1 MSKRKCDQLE
11 ELGSE
16 VSWSHQ
22 PQKRLKPDATDE
34 DIEMEDATDG
44 SKGSDSGA
52 YGWELGR
59 VGYSNNIIDMYPEE
73 MTRTLDIPR
82 SWGERFGRPSPSP
95 THESTDY
102 EYYIMAFS
110 PAGHINC
117 GHGGHDNTVVT
128 EGFKI
133 LGKYS
138 DIKAANFRVIQI
150 YYDYLRTRTGC
161 EFPRVEM
168 VKERE
173 IRPPGEQSWWI
184 GDNGVLRLRFSD
196 TNPSN
201 LLLVWVLKH
210 WARI

>member
-1 MSKRKCDQLE
+1 MAKRKSDQSK
-11 ELGSE
+11 ELQSE
-16 VSWSHQ
+16 LSSSHQ
-22 PQKRLKPDATDE
+22 PQKRFKPDSTDD

-44 SKGSDSGA
+44 SKGSDSAA

-59 VGYSNNIIDMYPEE
+59 IGHSSNIIDMYPEE
-73 MTRTLDIPR
+73 MIRILDISR
-82 SWGERFGRPSPSP
+82 SWGEPFNRPSPSP

-110 PAGHINC
+110 PASQVNY
-117 GHGGHDNTVVT
+117 GHGGRDGTVVT
-128 EGFKI
+128 EGLKI
-133 LGKYS
+133 LGKCS

-150 YYDYLRTRTGC
+150 YYDYLRNRTGC

-173 IRPPGEQSWWI
+173 ICPPGEQSWWI